1 MVDQRSSVRNPQI
14 AALTSNSN
22 HSEGFS
28 QNSLPSLITYATI
41 AGTRSSTADNI
52 STILIADGKRCSALA
67 THRLNLMALLR

>member
-14 AALTSNSN
+14 AALTSSSD

-41 AGTRSSTADNI
+41 VGTLFYRRDI
-52 STILIADGKRCSALA
+52 STIVITGGKRCSALA
-67 THRLNLMALLR
+67 THRLKLMALLR